1 VSLSALPGST
11 AYTERRSV
19 RRLGQGL
26 RRRRR
31 LRVGLTQL
39 SYVLVG
45 VAAGLL
51 VPRIHVWFTVS
62 RDETAQM
69 LFAVGAGL
77 IPFIGVV
84 FSLLFLVVQFG
95 STAFTPRLNLFHSSP
110 VVWHAFGFYMGMIV
124 YSFAAA
130 FSLGRRDAVTGLVP
144 IITVMLLLVAVI
156 LFRAL
161 QMRAFSSIQLG
172 STLAQVTQ
180 RGRRVLDGVYPD
192 RPLNDGEKADPHGLP
207 PGRHEI
213 TWSDRPG
220 VIQAV
225 DVPRIIA
232 GTREDDA
239 VVEFV
244 VAIGETIQRQAPVA
258 VVHGAAD
265 AALDTMVRKAIRTG
279 AERTFEQDPT
289 LPFRVLADIA
299 LRALSSGINDPT
311 TAVQVIDSEEG
322 LLRMLVARDLD
333 VGEITG
339 PRGNIRVLLPLPSW
353 GDYVGLAVDELID
366 MGAQYVQVRRRLDRL
381 LRDLLALAP
390 PSRRA
395 PLQIRLDCLASGC
408 FSIAGFDTASA
419 PSDRPGE

>member
-1 VSLSALPGST
+1 
-11 AYTERRSV
+11 V

-39 SYVLVG
+39 GYVVIG
-45 VAAGLL
+45 CAAGLL
-51 VPRIHVWFTVS
+51 VPRIPVWFTVS
-62 RDETAQM
+62 RGETAQM

-84 FSLLFLVVQFG
+84 FSLLFLVVEFG

-110 VVWHAFGFYMGMIV
+110 VVWHAFGFYLGMIV
-124 YSFAAA
+124 YCFVAA
-130 FSLGRRDAVTGLVP
+130 FSLGRLDNVTGLIP
-144 IITVMLLLVAVI
+144 IVTVVLLLVAVL

-161 QMRAFSSIQLG
+161 QMRAFGSIQLA
-172 STLAQVTQ
+172 STLAQVGR

-192 RPLNDGEKADPHGLP
+192 RPLNDDGKKPGARGLP
-207 PGRHEI
+207 AGRHDVV
-213 TWSDRPG
+213 WSDPPG
-220 VIQAV
+220 VIQAI
-225 DVPRIIA
+225 DVPRIIDGA
-232 GTREDDA
+232 REGDA

-244 VAIGETIQRQAPVA
+244 VAIGETVQQQAPVA
-258 VVHGAAD
+258 VVHGEAG
-265 AALDTMVRKAIRTG
+265 AALDTTVRRAIRTG

-311 TAVQVIDSEEG
+311 TAVQVLDSEEG
-322 LLRMLVARDLD
+322 LLRMLVARDLE

-339 PRGNIRVLLPLPSW
+339 PAGNARVLLPLPAW
-353 GDYVGLAVDELID
+353 EEYVGLAVDELID
-366 MGAQYVQVRRRLDRL
+366 MGAKYVQVRRRLERL

-390 PSRRA
+390 ASRRA
-395 PLQIRLDCLASGC
+395 PLQVRLDVLLSLEATPGR
-408 FSIAGFDTASA
+408 
-419 PSDRPGE
+419 SDRPGV

>member
-1 VSLSALPGST
+1 
-11 AYTERRSV
+11 V

-39 SYVLVG
+39 GYVVIG

-62 RDETAQM
+62 RAETAQM
-69 LFAVGAGL
+69 LFAIGAGL

-110 VVWHAFGFYMGMIV
+110 VVWHAFGVYMGMIV
-124 YSFAAA
+124 YSFVAA
-130 FSLGRRDAVTGLVP
+130 FSLGRNGNVTGLVP
-144 IITVMLLLVAVI
+144 IVTVVLLLVAVI

-161 QMRAFSSIQLG
+161 QMRAFGSIQLA
-172 STLAQVTQ
+172 STLAQVSQ

-192 RPLNDGEKADPHGLP
+192 RPLNDDGEKADRHGLP
-207 PGRHEI
+207 SGRHDVI
-213 TWSDRPG
+213 WSDRPG
-220 VIQAV
+220 VIQAI
-225 DVPRIIA
+225 DVPRIIGGA
-232 GTREDDA
+232 REGDA

-244 VAIGETIQRQAPVA
+244 VAIGETIQQQAPVA

-265 AALDTMVRKAIRTG
+265 RALDTTVRKAIRTG

-311 TAVQVIDSEEG
+311 TAVQVLDSEEG

-339 PRGNIRVLLPLPSW
+339 PSGNVRVLLPLPSW
-353 GDYVGLAVDELID
+353 GDYVGLAVDGLID
-366 MGAQYVQVRRRLDRL
+366 MGANYVQVRRRLDRL

-390 PSRRA
+390 ASRRA
-395 PLQIRLDCLASGC
+395 PLQIRLDGLSGVRW
-408 FSIAGFDTASA
+408 TH
-419 PSDRPGE
+419 PPRE

>member
-1 VSLSALPGST
+1 LSALPAGT
-11 AYTERRSV
+11 AYTERRPV

-39 SYVLVG
+39 GCVAIGL
-45 VAAGLL
+45 AAGLL

-62 RDETAQM
+62 RGESAQM

-124 YSFAAA
+124 YSFVAA
-130 FSLGRRDAVTGLVP
+130 FSLGRSDNVTGLVP
-144 IITVMLLLVAVI
+144 IVTVVLLMVAVV

-161 QMRAFSSIQLG
+161 QMRAFGSIQLA
-172 STLAQVTQ
+172 STLEQVSR

-192 RPLNDGEKADPHGLP
+192 RPLNDDGEKASPHGLP
-207 PGRHEI
+207 SGRHDVI
-213 TWSDRPG
+213 WSDRPG
-220 VIQAV
+220 VIQAI
-225 DVPRIIA
+225 DVPRIIGGA
-232 GTREDDA
+232 REGDA
-239 VVEFV
+239 AVEFV
-244 VAIGETIQRQAPVA
+244 VAIGETVQQQAPVA
-258 VVHGAAD
+258 VVHGATD
-265 AALDTMVRKAIRTG
+265 MALDTTVRRAIRTG

-311 TAVQVIDSEEG
+311 TAVQVLDSEEG

-339 PRGNIRVLLPLPSW
+339 PRGNVRVLLPLPSW
-353 GDYVGLAVDELID
+353 GDYVGLAVDELVD
-366 MGAQYVQVRRRLDRL
+366 MGAKYVQVRRRLERL

-390 PSRRA
+390 ASRRA
-395 PLQIRLDCLASGC
+395 PLQIRLDCLVSGR
-408 FSIAGFDTASA
+408 STAESDTPSA
-419 PSDRPGE
+419 PSDRSERQP